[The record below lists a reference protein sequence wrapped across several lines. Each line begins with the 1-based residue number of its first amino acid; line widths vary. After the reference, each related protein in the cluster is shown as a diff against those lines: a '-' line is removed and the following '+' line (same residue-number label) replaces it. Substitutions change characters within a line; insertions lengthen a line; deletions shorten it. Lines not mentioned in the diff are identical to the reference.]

1 MHGTKAAPA
10 QTTTL
15 TRRTAVFGALLAIP
29 ATRAAWAASAMVGIP
44 ANRRLQFQVMRG
56 DSVIGTHALTFTGT
70 DAELNVEIA
79 IKIAVSV
86 GPVTVFRYEMQG
98 RETWLGGQF
107 ATLTTTTNDDGK
119 HRNVAIR
126 RVGDGLVVQ
135 SAGFP
140 DRTLPGKT
148 TPLTHWSL
156 ANLSGPLLSPEDG
169 QPIEGA
175 VTAVGRQNIQ
185 LADGRAIAATGY
197 DIAIHTPT
205 RDWYDD
211 SKIWAGLQA
220 KPRDGSVIDYRRTS

>member
-1 MHGTKAAPA
+1 MFVTVPPA
-10 QTTTL
+10 NSS
-15 TRRTAVFGALLAIP
+15 RRSFVVGALLAIP
-29 ATRAAWAASAMVGIP
+29 AIRVARAAPVMAGIP

-56 DSVIGTHALTFTGT
+56 DSVIGSHVLTFTGSE
-70 DAELNVEIA
+70 AALNVEIA

-86 GPVTVFRYEMQG
+86 GPVTVFRYEMAG
-98 RETWLGGQF
+98 RETWANGAF
-107 ATLTTTTNDDGK
+107 ASLTSTTNDDGK
-119 HRNVAIR
+119 HRSVSIR
-126 RVGDGLVVQ
+126 RSGDGLFVQ

-140 DRTLPGKT
+140 DRTLPGNT

-175 VTAVGRQNIQ
+175 VTPVGRQNIQ

-211 SKIWAGLQA
+211 NKIWAGLQA
-220 KPRDGSVIDYRRTS
+220 HPRDGSVIDYRRAA

>member
-1 MHGTKAAPA
+1 MLVTAPPA
-10 QTTTL
+10 KL
-15 TRRTAVFGALLAIP
+15 SRRSAVLGALLAIP
-29 ATRAAWAASAMVGIP
+29 AARMARAAPVMAGIP
-44 ANRRLQFQVMRG
+44 ANRQLRFQVMRG
-56 DSVIGTHALTFTGT
+56 DSVIGSHALTFSGP
-70 DAELNVEIA
+70 DAALTVDIA

-98 RETWLGGQF
+98 RETWTGGQF
-107 ATLTTTTNDDGK
+107 ASLTTTTNDDGK
-119 HRNVAIR
+119 HRAVSIR
-126 RVGDGLVVQ
+126 RAGDGLFVQ

-140 DRTLPGKT
+140 DRTLPGRT

-175 VTAVGRQNIQ
+175 VTPAGRQTIQ

-211 SKIWAGLQA
+211 DKIWAGLQA
-220 KPRDGSVIDYRRTS
+220 KPRDGSVIDYRRTT